1 MSPSS
6 CDEFARCLHEL
17 IPPHR
22 LCPRHRRPSL
32 FVMDQEYLTK
42 LERRVTSAME
52 AALQHD
58 KFVSPLEVLVGI
70 GWLSRSSI
78 EAWKHARVACLEQAS
93 AVPTEKLALVLEVL
107 DRHATRQGLIPVE
120 SLYVAASRDRSQL
133 HFSSGGNGS
142 LERAY
147 RTHWFSPEVSV
158 TKRDR
163 ITHRTSRAPDLV
175 VISALQAWTC
185 TICGETGSL
194 LFMEGDGPLCL
205 SCADMDHLVFL
216 PAGDA
221 ALSRRAKK
229 ASRLCAVVVRF
240 SRSRKRYERQGVLVE
255 EAALADAE
263 RLCLADEDAGARRAA
278 RDRERRSEEDG
289 KLRDIW
295 AREISRLF
303 PSCPAWRAARIS
315 SHAVERGSGR
325 VGRSA
330 AGRAVDERA
339 VRSAVVASIRHE
351 DTDYD
356 ELLMSGTER
365 AVAREQV
372 RRSVDEVLE
381 RWRSVP

>member
-1 MSPSS
+1 
-6 CDEFARCLHEL
+6 
-17 IPPHR
+17 
-22 LCPRHRRPSL
+22 
-32 FVMDQEYLTK
+32 MDQEYLTK

-78 EAWKHARVACLEQAS
+78 EAWRHARIACLEQAA

-133 HFSSGGNGS
+133 HFTSGGNES

-185 TICGETGSL
+185 TICGGTGSL

-229 ASRLCAVVVRF
+229 ASRLRAVVVRF

-263 RLCLADEDAGARRAA
+263 RLCLADEDARARRAA

-289 KLRDIW
+289 ELRDTW